1 MACHAGLRLRLLT
14 RGKWPAKVFM
24 RTMKTNSKNQFEALG
39 LPSNLCQ
46 QLQAALPHIT
56 APTSVQAV
64 LIPALLSP
72 RDIILRAHTGSGKS
86 FAVLL
91 SLLARPRLLFKDR
104 SDTTP
109 GISALVLVPSNELA
123 YQYMRWAHELMPA
136 ELGTHMDAVIQCL
149 VRGDDA
155 SSSIETQCD
164 RLRQTPPHIVVG
176 TPTRIEECLASGP
189 HGAHLLGMYTWR
201 TLVLDE
207 ADALL
212 RLPGRFPSAKQRWK
226 HLVHPSPGLHVLDT
240 IMRARATYSGGDRIL
255 SAGLERHAPQHGGD
269 KRPPEPIRRTQYRGA
284 ETTTELARPM
294 KRVQDDVP
302 LQLVCTS
309 ATANAVLRHF
319 FGARTGWLRT
329 NTRETRHTAQWIDMT
344 GMSGRVSAVDVPKAG
359 VMPREISHVC
369 LVVNDV
375 HGVPQ
380 FSNLD
385 TVSTTERRRD
395 ARMPEPASAATPVL
409 PEHVVDTLLLESLA
423 YVYASECVR
432 RGLALIPARWSV
444 RRVHDEL
451 AALGV
456 PVRIV
461 KPGEAPASPDEEVL
475 YLLQSTSARGLDLP
489 GLSHVFL
496 VGIHA
501 VQDAIHYTHVAGRV
515 ARIHASGPRP
525 PGQVV
530 TLLRAHA
537 PSEHKMARMYARV
550 GVEVSAMKLHT
561 P

>member
-1 MACHAGLRLRLLT
+1 
-14 RGKWPAKVFM
+14 M
-24 RTMKTNSKNQFEALG
+24 RTIKTHAKDPFESLG

-46 QLQAALPHIT
+46 QLHAALPHIT
-56 APTSVQAV
+56 TPTPVQAA
-64 LIPALLSP
+64 LIPAMLSP
-72 RDIILRAHTGSGKS
+72 RDVILRAHTGSGKS

-104 SDTTP
+104 SDATP

-123 YQYMRWAHELMPA
+123 YQYMRWARELMPA
-136 ELGTHMDAVIQCL
+136 ELGAHMDAVIQCM
-149 VRGDDA
+149 VRGDA
-155 SSSIETQCD
+155 ALSSIEAQSE
-164 RLRQTPPHIVVG
+164 RLRRTPPHILVG
-176 TPTRIEECLASGP
+176 TPARIEECLASGP
-189 HGAHLLGMYTWR
+189 QGAHLLGVYTWR

-240 IMRARATYSGGDRIL
+240 IMRARATYSGGERIL
-255 SAGLERHAPQHGGD
+255 SAGLERHAPLHGGD
-269 KRPPEPIRRTQYRGA
+269 ERPPEPIRRTQYRGA
-284 ETTTELARPM
+284 EKTTELARPM
-294 KRVQDDVP
+294 ERTKDDVP

-344 GMSGRVSAVDVPKAG
+344 GMSGRISAVDAPKAG

-369 LVVNDV
+369 LVVHDV

-380 FSNLD
+380 WSDLD
-385 TVSTTERRRD
+385 TAPNKEHRHD
-395 ARMPEPASAATPVL
+395 ARMPDVASDATPLL
-409 PEHVVDTLLLESLA
+409 PEHAVDTLLLESLA
-423 YVYASECVR
+423 YVYAYEGVR
-432 RGLALIPARWSV
+432 HGLALIPARWSV

-451 AALGV
+451 ASLGV

-461 KPGEAPASPDEEVL
+461 TPGEAPASPDEEVL

-550 GVEVSAMKLHT
+550 GVEVRAMKPRT